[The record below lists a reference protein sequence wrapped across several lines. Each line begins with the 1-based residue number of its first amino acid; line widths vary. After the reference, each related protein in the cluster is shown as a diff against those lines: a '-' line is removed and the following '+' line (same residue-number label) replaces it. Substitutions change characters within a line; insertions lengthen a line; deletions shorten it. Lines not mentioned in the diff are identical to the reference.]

1 MGSRRAAI
9 DGGGEFDS
17 SDVTDL
23 RFILANQHVAAADH
37 TVEHTHLR
45 QLGRRGRRILR
56 GLEPW
61 KGMRMS
67 LAEFDRGP
75 GGNPVDLVERLA
87 AINDWSFERANES
100 EITLSIKGR
109 HTNYNVSFQWMDELE
124 ALHTAC
130 AFDLKVPEAKRNEIY
145 RLLAMVNEQLW
156 LGHFDLWSE
165 EGLVM
170 YRDGLVLSG
179 GAEASGRQ
187 CEALL
192 ENAVSAAERYY
203 PAFQF
208 VVWAGKSAREAM
220 DATLFETAGEA

>member
-1 MGSRRAAI
+1 
-9 DGGGEFDS
+9 
-17 SDVTDL
+17 
-23 RFILANQHVAAADH
+23 
-37 TVEHTHLR
+37 
-45 QLGRRGRRILR
+45 
-56 GLEPW
+56 
-61 KGMRMS
+61 MS

-87 AINDWSFERANES
+87 AVNDWSFERTNES

-109 HTNYNVSFQWMDELE
+109 HTDYNVSFQWMDELE
-124 ALHTAC
+124 ALHAAC
-130 AFDLKVPEAKRNEIY
+130 AFDLKVPEARRAEIY
-145 RLLAMVNEQLW
+145 KLLAMVNEQLW

-208 VVWAGKSAREAM
+208 VIWAGKTAREAM

>member
-1 MGSRRAAI
+1 
-9 DGGGEFDS
+9 
-17 SDVTDL
+17 L
-23 RFILANQHVAAADH
+23 KAAANSILLAPLICDS
-37 TVEHTHLR
+37 VQRISRLR
-45 QLGRRGRRILR
+45 RQTTKRAKAASAPWPERAEGFSG
-56 GLEPW
+56 GLKAR
-61 KGMRMS
+61 KGCGMS

-130 AFDLKVPEAKRNEIY
+130 AFDLKVPEARRNEIY

-179 GAEASGRQ
+179 GAEASGAQ

-208 VVWAGKSAREAM
+208 VIWAGKTAREAM

>member
-1 MGSRRAAI
+1 
-9 DGGGEFDS
+9 
-17 SDVTDL
+17 
-23 RFILANQHVAAADH
+23 
-37 TVEHTHLR
+37 
-45 QLGRRGRRILR
+45 
-56 GLEPW
+56 
-61 KGMRMS
+61 MS
-67 LAEFDRGP
+67 LAEFERGA

-87 AINDWSFERANES
+87 AINDWSFERSNES

-124 ALHTAC
+124 ALHAAC
-130 AFDLKVPEAKRNEIY
+130 AFDLKVPEARRGEIY
-145 RLLAMVNEQLW
+145 KLLAMVNEQLW

-208 VVWAGKSAREAM
+208 VIWAGKTAREAM

>member
-1 MGSRRAAI
+1 
-9 DGGGEFDS
+9 
-17 SDVTDL
+17 
-23 RFILANQHVAAADH
+23 
-37 TVEHTHLR
+37 
-45 QLGRRGRRILR
+45 
-56 GLEPW
+56 
-61 KGMRMS
+61 MS

-87 AINDWSFERANES
+87 AVNDWSFERSNES

-130 AFDLKVPEAKRNEIY
+130 AFDLKVPEPKRAEIY
-145 RLLAMVNEQLW
+145 KLLAMVNEQLW

-208 VVWAGKSAREAM
+208 VIWAGKNAREAM

>member
-1 MGSRRAAI
+1 MTFIHVMSPQGRIGAGQRRVLAKTL
-9 DGGGEFDS
+9 
-17 SDVTDL
+17 TDAVL
-23 RFILANQHVAAADH
+23 VPE
-37 TVEHTHLR
+37 V
-45 QLGRRGRRILR
+45 GRL
-56 GLEPW
+56 
-61 KGMRMS
+61 
-67 LAEFDRGP
+67 
-75 GGNPVDLVERLA
+75 
-87 AINDWSFERANES
+87 
-100 EITLSIKGR
+100 
-109 HTNYNVSFQWMDELE
+109 
-124 ALHTAC
+124 
-130 AFDLKVPEAKRNEIY
+130 VPEARRGEIY

-208 VVWAGKSAREAM
+208 VIWAGKTAREAM